1 MKKQLKALLVALA
14 LVAGVL
20 AGPRAARADDTLT
33 LKDGRV
39 LQGTVVREVNGYVW
53 FKVKTGSLET
63 EQMFK
68 PEDISKLEKDAKPAA
83 APEAAAPA
91 GDEKKPEAAATP
103 GAPRIAVISLGA
115 PDEDMV
121 GVYMTAE
128 ELRRLIPLLEAEKI
142 DTVVFKINSGGGLGL
157 EVQRLSDV
165 IHNEYK
171 PKFRVVAWI
180 ESAISAAAMTA
191 HCIEEIYMM
200 PRGNYGA
207 CTGWYGQLVAV
218 EGRPLQEMLY
228 QMEKISAR
236 GKHDPQIMRS
246 MQIQEPLSCTIDEN
260 GDVHW
265 YNNLKGDHIVNP
277 EGRILTF
284 NSQTAVKYKFAK
296 GVAAT
301 YQELGKAMGLNE
313 FTFVGKVVPSVP
325 YPVCRAEEEMIR
337 FRNQVK
343 DDEDRTR
350 EYFDTYGTSIEA
362 AQQAAPEDRGK
373 YVGRARDALSKIKR
387 MVANNPNFALLV
399 FNRTED
405 QFKDWVDEQEEILR
419 KLMRRP

>member
-1 MKKQLKALLVALA
+1 MKKHLKALLLALA
-14 LVAGVL
+14 LVAGML
-20 AGPRAARADDTLT
+20 AGPRTARADDKIT

-39 LQGTVVREVNGYVW
+39 LQGTVIREVNGYVW

-68 PEDISKLEKDAKPAA
+68 PEEISKLEKDAKPAA
-83 APEAAAPA
+83 KPDAAAK
-91 GDEKKPEAAATP
+91 DDKKPEAAASS

-115 PDEDMV
+115 PDQDMV
-121 GVYMTAE
+121 GVYMTGE
-128 ELRRLIPLLEAEKI
+128 ELRRLIPLLEAEKV

-171 PKFRVVAWI
+171 PKFRVAAWI

-207 CTGWYGQLVAV
+207 CTGWYGQLKAV
-218 EGRPLQEMLY
+218 EGRPLEEMLY

-265 YNNLKGDHIVNP
+265 YNNLKGDNIVNP

-284 NSQTAVKYKFAK
+284 NSETATRYKFAK

-301 YQELGKAMGLNE
+301 YQELGKAMGLTE
-313 FTFVGKVVPSVP
+313 FTFVGKVVPNVP
-325 YPVCRAEEEMIR
+325 YPVCRAEEEMLR
-337 FRNQVK
+337 FRKQVK

-350 EYFDTYGTSIEA
+350 EYFDTYGTSIAAAEA
-362 AQQAAPEDRGK
+362 AAPEDRPK
-373 YVGRARDALSKIKR
+373 FVGRAREALNRIKK

-399 FNRTED
+399 FNMTED
-405 QFKDWVDEQEEILR
+405 QFKDWVDEQEERLR
-419 KLMRRP
+419 KLLRRP